1 MPASL
6 KPPLAGLG
14 ASSLSLSD
22 PSRFLRLLR
31 CFRLRCFR
39 SLSLLSESEESRR
52 LCLLPFRLRFFLS
65 RSRLLLR
72 SLLSLSLL
80 SLSLL
85 LRFRRE
91 GIRYA
96 APSERSRV

>member
-1 MPASL
+1 
-6 KPPLAGLG
+6 
-14 ASSLSLSD
+14 
-22 PSRFLRLLR
+22 
-31 CFRLRCFR
+31 
-39 SLSLLSESEESRR
+39 

-91 GIRYA
+91 GI
-96 APSERSRV
+96 